1 LIVPLVLTA
10 AAWLSVSLWR
20 AVERFLHRQAAAA
33 GDVAPREQAITRTRL
48 LASFMALNLFFW
60 FSDPLQGLL
69 GLNGGQLERS
79 LVLLLSALA
88 LFRGW
93 PRHQAIYRREAT
105 SESLRRQLRNLPGLE
120 PALDGRRLEALTPE
134 EVFTLVKALPA
145 VGRFQARRVY
155 VEVVQEMLR
164 LGRTKNPQDLRELR
178 ELRELRQVL
187 HLDDDDH
194 DAALATLASSG

>member
-1 LIVPLVLTA
+1 
-10 AAWLSVSLWR
+10 
-20 AVERFLHRQAAAA
+20 
-33 GDVAPREQAITRTRL
+33 
-48 LASFMALNLFFW
+48 MALNLFFW

-93 PRHQAIYRREAT
+93 PRDQAIYRREAT

-145 VGRFQARRVY
+145 VGRFRARSIY
-155 VEVVQEMLR
+155 GEVMAEMLR
-164 LGRTKNPQDLRELR
+164 LGRTKNPQDLR